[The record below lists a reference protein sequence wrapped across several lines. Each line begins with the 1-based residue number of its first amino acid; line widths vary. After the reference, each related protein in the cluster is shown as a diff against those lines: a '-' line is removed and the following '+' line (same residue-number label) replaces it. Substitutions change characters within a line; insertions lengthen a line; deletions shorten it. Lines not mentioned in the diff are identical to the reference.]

1 MANNFN
7 FQASLKLNSTGFRK
21 GVSQVKSSLAGLKTS
36 FLQVAGAL
44 GAGLG
49 FTQLIANLKTTA
61 TELSVAMNTLKNVSY
76 QTKVF
81 KDGMNEVNIEVTNF
95 EDNLSFVKKLANDYA
110 QDLVAITE
118 NYAKFTAACKKTELS
133 LENQRFV
140 FESLTKAAAY
150 YHLSA
155 DRTADMMNAVTQMMS
170 KGKVAAEELRRQ
182 LGNTLPGAFNMMAAA
197 MGVST
202 AELDKLMRDGKVLA
216 ADVLPK
222 FAAMLNSVTQTAEFD
237 SLQSSMNKLKNA
249 WYDLVQKS
257 GAEGL
262 FKGVIDGSTKALVWT
277 SDNIKGIK
285 SAMVG
290 LLTYFASI
298 NLFSFFLK
306 QGQEWEQAFTKTLKT
321 AKAEMAAYNSA
332 IKTLEKENKI
342 SRASSGAVSPLQGMD
357 IDTQSLMRIEKYN
370 QALLRTAECNYK
382 LGRITKAEFDIIQ
395 KEVGEAT
402 AAVAGLNASLNGT
415 AVATGKVKTAMN
427 GFSVVVEKI
436 GKSITNFFKANW
448 VFLLISA
455 VVTVLNYMKKVREE
469 AKRIANISEDYVKD
483 IEVVKQT
490 REEEAAKLKN
500 NLKIVK
506 NLENS
511 ESSRLLALKE
521 INKSLGLVGKDAYD
535 LKTLDNVKGK
545 YEEITKAVEDWIV
558 ATKKQAI
565 IQAFASQIADA
576 TAKKARAEADKKDKE
591 AELEKAKAK
600 AGTSGSFLVDVWD
613 SAGLW
618 RAGGTNLNQ
627 KEREIRNLTNEISEY
642 DEAIAWAEAEM
653 EKYGAQLGDFF
664 NILNNDGGGG
674 GGGLQGLAKVMDD
687 YKKDTEELSRQ
698 LKEGAISQKE
708 YNEALNEIVQNA
720 FKAAAATGEVS
731 LENILKK
738 QDANKSLTAI
748 EQWYVNLR
756 DKALELARQAVLDSI
771 ADSII
776 QDIDEAIAKEA
787 EELEKELEKILEDEE
802 KRRQVDIDY
811 AGATSE
817 LKYENS
823 RNKRDGTF
831 DYKKSRADIF
841 GEEADIA
848 NENLDRVMDKIQDL
862 LDEEQKLMKETGKG
876 LDDVAKKELSSL
888 QEYYRQL
895 AKEAKTIEEAYRF
908 EQIRQDIENFE
919 KEMTSGVFSGIENF
933 ATSLDRVVTGAQQ
946 LRDIM
951 ENVDSTGW
959 EKMMGIVNYFFNI
972 LNAITSVIE
981 TVNTLTEISNMLAG
995 ARSLL
1000 DDKKKADAAIELEGT
1015 VAQIAAEETLAA
1027 VKAKEATFEA
1037 TITANKIAQA
1047 EASLGLATALGV
1059 EAAAYLAVAS
1069 AAKKAAAA
1077 SAAAAAAAMAGPA
1090 APAAAAAAA
1099 AETIAAINAVLAGF
1113 AKGGIVGGNS
1123 THGDRNIVR
1132 VNSGEMIL
1140 NKAQQGTLF
1149 NMLNGKGGLGGNVQF
1164 KIHGADLV
1172 GTINNYNS
1180 RKRG

>member
-7 FQASLKLNSTGFRK
+7 FQTTLKLNSTGFRK

-61 TELSVAMNTLKNVSY
+61 TELSVAKNTLENVSRA
-76 QTKVF
+76 TKVYS
-81 KDGMNEVNIEVTNF
+81 DGVNTMNVEISNYGE
-95 EDNLSFVKKLANDYA
+95 NLAFVKRLSKDYG
-110 QDLVAITE
+110 QDLVALMT
-118 NYAKFTAACKKTELS
+118 NFAQFTSACKKTDLA
-133 LENQRFV
+133 LEDQKKV
-140 FESLTKAAAY
+140 YEALTRAAAY
-150 YHLSA
+150 YHMSS
-155 DRTADMMNAVTQMMS
+155 DRTKDMMNAVTQMMS

-182 LGNTLPGAFNMMAAA
+182 LGNALPGAFNLMAAS
-197 MGVST
+197 MGVSN
-202 AELDKLMRDGKVLA
+202 AELDKLMREGKVIA
-216 ADVLPK
+216 ADVLPQ
-222 FAAMLNSVTQTAEFD
+222 FAAMLNSVTQNAHFD
-237 SLQSSMNKLKNA
+237 SLQTSLNQFKNA
-249 WYDLVQKS
+249 WYDLVESS
-257 GAEGL
+257 GAESFFKSVVDGSTSIVESISKNLNGLLNTIKGFVVGIASYKL
-262 FKGVIDGSTKALVWT
+262 FKGWQAQGKAYIAEQSKQLNFLKKEYDAYFAKVNTLSNSSIRFDNTNGMAYGKLETLDMNALQSMRQYNDILIQCELTKRRLY
-277 SDNIKGIK
+277 GIK
-285 SAMVG
+285 MMSDQELARIQTYNRQLDQTIAKTSQVGQNVKTISTFTAGLKNIVKTIGTTLKSMGIMAIVSAIIG
-290 LLTYFASI
+290 L
-298 NLFSFFLK
+298 
-306 QGQEWEQAFTKTLKT
+306 FTKIASDIKDIR
-321 AKAEMAAYNSA
+321 AE
-332 IKTLEKENKI
+332 
-342 SRASSGAVSPLQGMD
+342 
-357 IDTQSLMRIEKYN
+357 
-370 QALLRTAECNYK
+370 
-382 LGRITKAEFDIIQ
+382 
-395 KEVGEAT
+395 
-402 AAVAGLNASLNGT
+402 
-415 AVATGKVKTAMN
+415 
-427 GFSVVVEKI
+427 
-436 GKSITNFFKANW
+436 W
-448 VFLLISA
+448 
-455 VVTVLNYMKKVREE
+455 
-469 AKRIANISEDYVKD
+469 KRINEIYNDYVKGAKKTN
-483 IEVVKQT
+483 ESA
-490 REEEAAKLKN
+490 EEQILLMKSH
-500 NLKIVK
+500 LKIVK
-506 NLENS
+506 DTTKSNLERL
-511 ESSRLLALKE
+511 SSLNKINEMQGRINDNQLTLDDLEQIEGGYDKITEAVERWTQALKIQARVQYE
-521 INKSLGLVGKDAYD
+521 ASKYAEAKSKW
-535 LKTLDNVKGK
+535 
-545 YEEITKAVEDWIV
+545 EELNPEKKRLEGIV
-558 ATKKQAI
+558 A
-565 IQAFASQIADA
+565 
-576 TAKKARAEADKKDKE
+576 E
-591 AELEKAKAK
+591 
-600 AGTSGSFLVDVWD
+600 G
-613 SAGLW
+613 
-618 RAGGTNLNQ
+618 
-627 KEREIRNLTNEISEY
+627 
-642 DEAIAWAEAEM
+642 
-653 EKYGAQLGDFF
+653 EKYGANKKQIISGARVPNQYNSQKYVQAAADLKKVNAEMEQYEKIIAATEKTTEQLIEELYNLNGDD
-664 NILNNDGGGG
+664 NGGGD
-674 GGGLQGLAKVMDD
+674 GLQGLAKIMDD
-687 YKKDTEELSRQ
+687 YTKDTEKLARQ

-708 YNEALNEIVQNA
+708 YNNALNEIVQNA

-731 LENILKK
+731 LDKIIEK
-738 QDANKSLTAI
+738 QNSNKTLTAI

-756 DKALELARQAVLDSI
+756 DKALELAREAVLDGI
-771 ADSII
+771 AENII
-776 QDIDEAIAKEA
+776 KDIDDALA
-787 EELEKELEKILEDEE
+787 EEAKELEEELGKILENEE

-817 LKYENS
+817 LKYQNS
-823 RNKRDGTF
+823 RNKRDSTF

-848 NENLDRVMDKIQDL
+848 NDNLDRVMDKIKELNDKQKEL
-862 LDEEQKLMKETGKG
+862 LETTGQG
-876 LDDVAKKELSSL
+876 LDDIAKKELSSL

-895 AKEAKTIEEAYRF
+895 SKEAKTIEEAYRF
-908 EQIRQDIENFE
+908 EQIRQDIEDFE

-959 EKMMGIVNYFFNI
+959 EKMMGIVNYFFNV

-1000 DDKKKADAAIELEGT
+1000 DEKKKADAAIELEGT

>member
-262 FKGVIDGSTKALVWT
+262 FKGIIDGSTKALVWT

-290 LLTYFASI
+290 LLTYFGSVNI
-298 NLFSFFLK
+298 FGHFLK
-306 QGQEWEQAFTKTLKT
+306 QGEVYLASLERDLKK
-321 AKAEMAAYNSA
+321 AKALMGAFNGEMKRLEEERKVSKSA
-332 IKTLEKENKI
+332 NGVVTPI
-342 SRASSGAVSPLQGMD
+342 VSDFGDSHTIQ
-357 IDTQSLMRIEKYN
+357 RIQKYN
-370 QALLRTAECNYK
+370 DAILQTAQAQVK
-382 LGRITKAEFDIIQ
+382 LGTITKAQYDIIQ
-395 KEVGEAT
+395 KEVNEAT
-402 AAVAGLNASLNGT
+402 VAITGMTTATNTAAASAGKVQTAIIGLGAAVNKSLKALG
-415 AVATGKVKTAMN
+415 
-427 GFSVVVEKI
+427 S
-436 GKSITNFFKANW
+436 FFKANW

-455 VVTVLNYMKKVREE
+455 ITAMLSKLKQAREE
-469 AKRIANISEDYVKD
+469 AERIANITKDYANQIEGVK
-483 IEVVKQT
+483 KGT
-490 REEEAAKLKN
+490 AAEAAKLRN
-500 NLKIVK
+500 SLKIALDI
-506 NLENS
+506 NQA
-511 ESSRLLALKE
+511 ESTRLLHLKE
-521 INKSLGLVGKDAYD
+521 INKTLGLSGKDAYD
-535 LKTLDNVKGK
+535 LNTLDNIKGK
-545 YEEITKAVEDWIV
+545 YEEITKAVEDWIE
-558 ATKKQAI
+558 ATRKQAI
-565 IQAFASQIADA
+565 IQAFANQISDA
-576 TAKKARAEADKKDKE
+576 TAKKAQLVARKTEKEGERDYWGAQQMAGATLREDVDMYASSKYKDALKAIEDIDKE
-591 AELEKAKAK
+591 MEQYN
-600 AGTSGSFLVDVWD
+600 SV
-613 SAGLW
+613 
-618 RAGGTNLNQ
+618 
-627 KEREIRNLTNEISEY
+627 
-642 DEAIAWAEAEM
+642 IAVAEAEM
-653 EKYGAQLGDFF
+653 QKYGIELGEFF

-674 GGGLQGLAKVMDD
+674 DGLQGLAKIMDD

-708 YNEALNEIVQNA
+708 YNEALNDIVQNA

-876 LDDVAKKELSSL
+876 LDDVAKQELESLRKYYRELS
-888 QEYYRQL
+888 
-895 AKEAKTIEEAYRF
+895 KNAKTIEEAYRF
-908 EQIRQDIENFE
+908 EQIRQDIEDFE

-995 ARSLL
+995 AKSLL

-1015 VAQIAAEETLAA
+1015 VAQVAAEETLAA
-1027 VKAKEATFEA
+1027 VKAKEAAFET
-1037 TITANKIAQA
+1037 TITANKVAQA
-1047 EASLGLATALGV
+1047 EASLGVATALGV
-1059 EAAAYLAVAS
+1059 ETAAWIALAAAMKDAAIAAAAANAAAVAGPGAP
-1069 AAKKAAAA
+1069 AAALAAAA
-1077 SAAAAAAAMAGPA
+1077 SVGAGLTATMAA
-1090 APAAAAAAA
+1090 
-1099 AETIAAINAVLAGF
+1099 F

-1123 THGDRNIVR
+1123 TRGDRNLAR

-1149 NMLNGKGGLGGNVQF
+1149 NMLNGKGGFGGNVQF